1 MKTKSNLITGKPLQ
15 NRIVSLDALRGF
27 DMLWIA
33 GGGSLISSWAENY
46 PSVWIT
52 TLATQFQHVPWNG
65 FRFYDLIF
73 PLFMFISGAVIP
85 FSLLSKLEKG
95 APKNQLVWKT
105 LRRVILLV
113 ICGWAY
119 NGVFRDGFSNARYVS
134 VLGQIGIAYFFATL
148 IVLFSVSQLKKFL
161 WLIGIIAGV
170 ACVQLLVSVPGI
182 GAGVLTPEGCING
195 YIDRMVLPGRLA
207 YGPAGPVGRGAQGIY
222 DALGVL
228 STVSSVGITLLGY
241 FTGVILKRDNKTGL
255 QNVMLLSIIG
265 TGLITLSLL
274 ISPFYPVIKNC
285 WTSTFTMLAGGISFL
300 LVALFYL
307 VIDIWGKSKWSFF
320 FRVIGMNSIFVYL
333 FYRFVNIREI
343 SGQLF
348 GWLGILMEGETGKLT
363 ISFGSVLLVW
373 LLLYYMYRK
382 NIFIR
387 L

>member
-1 MKTKSNLITGKPLQ
+1 M
-15 NRIVSLDALRGF
+15 VSLDALRGF
-27 DMLWIA
+27 DMFWIA
-33 GGGSLISSWAENY
+33 GGGALISGWAKNY
-46 PSVWIT
+46 PSEWIT
-52 TLATQFQHVPWNG
+52 ALANQFQHVPWAG

-105 LRRVILLV
+105 LRRVILLI
-113 ICGWAY
+113 ICGMAY

-148 IVLFSVSQLKKFL
+148 IVLFSGSQLKKLL

-170 ACVQLLVSVPGI
+170 ALMQLFVPVPGI

-195 YIDRMVLPGRLA
+195 YIDRMIIPGRLA
-207 YGPAGPVGRGAQGIY
+207 YGIDGPVPRGSQGIY
-222 DALGVL
+222 DALGIL

-241 FTGVILKRDNKTGL
+241 FAGVVLKRDKKSGT
-255 QNVMLLSIIG
+255 QNVSLLSAIG
-265 TGLITLSLL
+265 AGLIILSLL

-285 WTSTFTMLAGGISFL
+285 WTSTFTLLGGGISFL

-307 VIDIWGKSKWSFF
+307 IIDVWGRAKWSFF

-348 GWLGILMEGETGKLT
+348 GWLGILLEGETGKLT
-363 ISFGSVLLVW
+363 IAFGSVLLVW
-373 LLLYYMYRK
+373 LLLYYMYKK

-387 L
+387 I